1 MKENRIEGII
11 IPIKIGDVI
20 LVGRFKNRKVTVKSI
35 GRDEHGMPTING
47 KKIVNF
53 RLSDS
58 KNSN

>member
-20 LVGRFKNRKVTVKSI
+20 FMGRFKNRKVTVKSI
-35 GRDEHGMPTING
+35 GRDEYGMPTING

-58 KNSN
+58 KK

>member
-20 LVGRFKNRKVTVKSI
+20 LMGRFKNRKVTVKSI

>member
-1 MKENRIEGII
+1 MRENRIEGIV

-20 LVGRFKNRKVTVKSI
+20 LMGRFKNRKVTVKSI
-35 GRDEHGMPTING
+35 GRDEYGMPTING

-58 KNSN
+58 KK

>member
-20 LVGRFKNRKVTVKSI
+20 LMGRFKNRKVTVKSI
-35 GRDEHGMPTING
+35 GREEHGMPTING

-53 RLSDS
+53 RMSEP
-58 KNSN
+58 KK

>member
-20 LVGRFKNRKVTVKSI
+20 LMGRFKNRKVIVKSI
-35 GRDEHGMPTING
+35 GRDEYGMPTING

-58 KNSN
+58 KK

>member
-20 LVGRFKNRKVTVKSI
+20 FMGRFKNRKVTVKSI

-58 KNSN
+58 KK

>member
-1 MKENRIEGII
+1 MKKNRIEDII

-20 LVGRFKNRKVTVKSI
+20 LMGRFKNRKVTVKSI

-53 RLSDS
+53 RLTDS
-58 KNSN
+58 KN

>member
-20 LVGRFKNRKVTVKSI
+20 LMGRFKNRKVTVKSI
-35 GRDEHGMPTING
+35 GRDEYGMPTING

-58 KNSN
+58 KK

>member
-1 MKENRIEGII
+1 MKKNRIEGII

-20 LVGRFKNRKVTVKSI
+20 LMGRFKNRKVTVKSI

-53 RLSDS
+53 RLTDS
-58 KNSN
+58 KN

>member
-1 MKENRIEGII
+1 MRENRIEGII

-20 LVGRFKNRKVTVKSI
+20 LMGRFKNRKVTVKSI
-35 GRDEHGMPTING
+35 GRDEYGMPTING

-58 KNSN
+58 KK

>member
-20 LVGRFKNRKVTVKSI
+20 LMGRFKNRKVTVKSI

-58 KNSN
+58 KK

>member
-11 IPIKIGDVI
+11 IPIKVGDVI
-20 LVGRFKNRKVTVKSI
+20 FMGRFKNRKVTVKSI

-58 KNSN
+58 KK